1 MLAIA
6 LLVDSMSVVRLLPC
20 VYVDVNRIVVGTSE
34 TIAIAKSLI
43 LEKAASGN
51 VYVVYYRLLSGLA
64 IVFIVKCSQ

>member
-1 MLAIA
+1 MLAIGPACRFNVSRSIAA
-6 LLVDSMSVVRLLPC
+6 LRLC
-20 VYVDVNRIVVGTSE
+20 RCNRIVVGTSE

-64 IVFIVKCSQ
+64 IVFFVKCSQ